1 MKVLVVISAVLAVAS
16 ATGAGFA
23 YSTAVPYL
31 NGLAYNGLVSNVHGY
46 NGILPYAGY
55 HGYSSAVLPY
65 AAHHVAAPYTAHHL
79 AATYAA
85 HHVAA
90 PIVAPVAYNA
100 LATKSQYH
108 AQDELGQAS
117 FGHATHDQT
126 HTAFRN
132 ALGGVTGHYSY
143 INPEGKIVEAS
154 YVADSLGYRV
164 ASNDLPVAPAVPAV
178 PDLVGPTPVLL
189 TLRPRAV
196 NADRPSFP
204 SPTTA
209 STPTP
214 TPFLTPPM
222 PCPTPPTPSVPP
234 PSPPSSTTPD
244 TPSPTALT
252 NNSQLRDIP
261 ELME

>member
-1 MKVLVVISAVLAVAS
+1 MKVLVVISAVLAVAA
-16 ATGAGFA
+16 ATGTGFA

-31 NGLAYNGLVSNVHGY
+31 NGLGYNGHFRNAYGY

-65 AAHHVAAPYTAHHL
+65 AAHHVAAPYTAHHV
-79 AATYAA
+79 AAPYAA
-85 HHVAA
+85 HHYAA
-90 PIVAPVAYNA
+90 PIAYNA

-132 ALGGVTGHYSY
+132 AFGGVTGHYSY

-178 PDLVGPTPVLL
+178 PDLVGPAPVQ
-189 TLRPRAV
+189 
-196 NADRPSFP
+196 
-204 SPTTA
+204 
-209 STPTP
+209 
-214 TPFLTPPM
+214 
-222 PCPTPPTPSVPP
+222 
-234 PSPPSSTTPD
+234 D
-244 TPSPTALT
+244 TPEVVAARAEHLAAHAEAKSRQRRQAILPLGYNGLHAYPYALPYTAHALPYAAHHVRPATLT
-252 NNSQLRDIP
+252 TIVNNPGHAVSYRVD
-261 ELME
+261 